1 MGNSHDTDVAL
12 EVERSSAV
20 RVDSLAV
27 SIDDVALLEPVS
39 FDIPAGTAV
48 AITGANGAG
57 KTTLLRVLAGLVPP
71 TTGSAHV
78 GELPAD
84 ERNPTFR
91 RMVAGH
97 IGHTSF
103 ARDLTLDEQLTMVGV
118 SWGEEVPSAR
128 ERAAAL
134 LDDFGLTRLRTRFA
148 HELSSGQT
156 QMFSLALAIAR
167 PFDVLLLDE
176 PEQRLDKERRSQ
188 VAGILR
194 GLVADGTTL
203 LFASH
208 NAKLID
214 AVSDRTVALTRS

>member
-1 MGNSHDTDVAL
+1 MGNSHDTDAAL
-12 EVERSSAV
+12 DVERSSAV
-20 RVDSLAV
+20 RVESLAV
-27 SIDDVALLEPVS
+27 SIDGVALLEPVS

-71 TTGSAHV
+71 TAGSAHI
-78 GELPAD
+78 GERPVD
-84 ERNPTFR
+84 ERSPAFR

-118 SWGEEVPSAR
+118 SWGSAVTSSS
-128 ERAAAL
+128 ERATAL
-134 LDDFGLTRLRTRFA
+134 LDDFGLSHLRTRFA

-176 PEQRLDKERRSQ
+176 PEQRLDTERRSQ
-188 VAGILR
+188 IAGIVR
-194 GLVADGTTL
+194 GLVDDGTTL

-214 AVSDRTVALTRS
+214 AVSDRTVSLMRS

>member
-1 MGNSHDTDVAL
+1 MGNSQDTDAAL

-20 RVDSLAV
+20 RVHSLAV
-27 SIDDVALLEPVS
+27 SVDDVPLLEPVS

-71 TTGSAHV
+71 TAGSAHV
-78 GELPAD
+78 GERPVD
-84 ERNPTFR
+84 ERSPAFR

-97 IGHTSF
+97 IGHTTF

-118 SWGEEVPSAR
+118 SWGSAITTAS
-128 ERAAAL
+128 ERSAAL

-167 PFDVLLLDE
+167 PFDVLLFDE

-194 GLVADGTTL
+194 GLVAQGTTL

>member
-1 MGNSHDTDVAL
+1 MGKSHNAAVAA
-12 EVERSSAV
+12 SAGTAFGV

-27 SIDDVALLEPVS
+27 QIDDVPLLESVS
-39 FDIPAGTAV
+39 FDILSGTAA

-57 KTTLLRVLAGLVPP
+57 KTTLLRVLAGLMPP
-71 TTGSAHV
+71 TAGSAHV
-78 GELPAD
+78 GDLPVD
-84 ERNPTFR
+84 ERSPAFR

-118 SWGEEVPSAR
+118 SWGAEVPTAR
-128 ERAAAL
+128 ERATAL

-148 HELSSGQT
+148 HELSSGQA

-167 PFDVLLLDE
+167 PFDVLMLDE
-176 PEQRLDKERRSQ
+176 PEQRLDKERRTQ
-188 VAGILR
+188 VARILR
-194 GLVADGTTL
+194 GLVAEGTTL

>member
-1 MGNSHDTDVAL
+1 MADSADTNFG
-12 EVERSSAV
+12 V
-20 RVDSLAV
+20 RVASLAV
-27 SIDDVALLEPVS
+27 HIDDVRLLESVS
-39 FDIPAGTAV
+39 FDIPTGTAV
-48 AITGANGAG
+48 AITGDNGAG
-57 KTTLLRVLAGLVPP
+57 KTTLLRVLAGLMAP
-71 TTGSAHV
+71 TAGSAHV
-78 GELPAD
+78 GGLPVD
-84 ERNPTFR
+84 ERSPAFR
-91 RMVAGH
+91 RMVTGH
-97 IGHTSF
+97 LGHTSF

-118 SWGEEVPSAR
+118 SWGSTVTSAS
-128 ERAAAL
+128 ERATAL
-134 LDDFGLTRLRTRFA
+134 LNDFGLTHLRTRFA

-188 VAGILR
+188 VARILR
-194 GLVADGTTL
+194 SLVAEGTTL

>member
-1 MGNSHDTDVAL
+1 MGKSHYTVVVA
-12 EVERSSAV
+12 SADESFGV

-27 SIDDVALLEPVS
+27 RIDDVPLLESVS
-39 FDIPAGTAV
+39 FDIPSGTAV

-57 KTTLLRVLAGLVPP
+57 KTTLLRVLAGLMVP
-71 TTGSAHV
+71 TAGSVHV
-78 GELPAD
+78 GELPVD
-84 ERNPTFR
+84 ERSPAFR

-118 SWGEEVPSAR
+118 SWGATVTSSS
-128 ERAAAL
+128 ERATAL

-176 PEQRLDKERRSQ
+176 PEQRLDKERRTQ
-188 VAGILR
+188 VARILR
-194 GLVADGTTL
+194 GLVAEGTTL

-214 AVSDRTVALTRS
+214 AVSDSTVALTRS